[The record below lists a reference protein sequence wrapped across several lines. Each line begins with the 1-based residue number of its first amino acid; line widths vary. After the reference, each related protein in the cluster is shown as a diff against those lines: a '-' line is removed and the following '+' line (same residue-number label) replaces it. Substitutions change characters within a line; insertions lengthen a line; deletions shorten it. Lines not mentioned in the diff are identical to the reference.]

1 MATSVRLPGFI
12 RDCQSLITN
21 ELQFADAWEA
31 LKQEYAAMQ
40 ANGIQITDADLTEI
54 GVNTQQFLAALAAM
68 QEVVDYVHT
77 PVRAAKLYRVRR

>member
-1 MATSVRLPGFI
+1 MSRKTGFI
-12 RDCQSLITN
+12 TDCQTLITE
-21 ELQFADAWEA
+21 ELRFADAWEA

-40 ANGIQITDADLTEI
+40 TNGITITLADVQQVIPDITDIAHF
-54 GVNTQQFLAALAAM
+54 NAALSAM